1 MLEIKSP
8 RTYEEQVEKLTQ
20 RGCIISDKDACK
32 RVLASVNY
40 YRLSA
45 YFLPF
50 KVKGGLYSKGTT
62 FKQIYH
68 IYEFDRKLR
77 NILFAALEVIEISLR
92 TRLAYLHGH
101 KYGALGYLDS
111 SNFNN
116 KHNENKFKEL
126 LKTEIARNQKLPFV
140 KHHLVKYHGAFPIWV
155 IIELFGF
162 GMTSYFYADLHTT
175 DKKDIAK
182 QYKVNYKNLESWLRC
197 LTDLRNVC
205 AHHGRLYY
213 MIFSSSP
220 SGLNISE
227 SAKRRLWG
235 LMLVLKSV
243 YPSRYKWQLEVLPQ
257 LESLFSNYS
266 SHINLDH
273 LAFPEDWFHQLNT

>member
-8 RTYEEQVEKLTQ
+8 RTYEEQVEKLTR

-155 IIELFGF
+155 IELFGF

-175 DKKDIAK
+175 DKRYCKAIQGQLQK
-182 QYKVNYKNLESWLRC
+182 LRK
-197 LTDLRNVC
+197 LAALPNRPEK
-205 AHHGRLYY
+205 R
-213 MIFSSSP
+213 MRSS
-220 SGLNISE
+220 
-227 SAKRRLWG
+227 RQT
-235 LMLVLKSV
+235 VLHDFLLLL
-243 YPSRYKWQLEVLPQ
+243 Q
-257 LESLFSNYS
+257 
-266 SHINLDH
+266 
-273 LAFPEDWFHQLNT
+273 A